1 LFSVQAPGS
10 SVQPTP
16 VKSTPVKSTP
26 VKSSVAVAVA
36 AEADMADIAAMATAS
51 VARRRDI
58 QFSHGVAKN
67 CIHRTEI
74 RGKRPRLRRGMWR
87 LHAASDAEV
96 ARP

>member
-1 LFSVQAPGS
+1 LFSVQAPGG

-16 VKSTPVKSTP
+16 VKSTPVKS
-26 VKSSVAVAVA
+26 SVAVA